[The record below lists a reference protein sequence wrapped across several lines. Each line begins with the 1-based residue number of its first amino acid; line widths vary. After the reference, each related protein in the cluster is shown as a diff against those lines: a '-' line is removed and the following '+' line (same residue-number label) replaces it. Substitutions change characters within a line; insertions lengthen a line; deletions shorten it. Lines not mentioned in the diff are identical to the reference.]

1 MSKLKSTMDKEMTEA
16 ASQFDQFDQ
25 SVKNLT
31 MDMMNTAPK
40 EETEPQSKVAQK
52 DRDKQ
57 KDIYLKPHKS
67 IGSREKFNEK
77 YRDDYTFSREYV
89 HFEAENK
96 EIIGETIDMWTK
108 PFPGCDAEE
117 WKVPVNVPL
126 WAPRHV
132 AEQIQRKGY
141 HILEMEN
148 KVNESSQ
155 FGTIYGS
162 MAVKKT
168 VQRLEARPVS
178 TKRSIFMGA

>member
-1 MSKLKSTMDKEMTEA
+1 MNKQKTTLDKELTEA
-16 ASQFDQFDQ
+16 ASKFDQFDQ

-40 EETEPQSKVAQK
+40 QDSESQTQISQK
-52 DRDKQ
+52 DRDKL
-57 KDIYLKPHKS
+57 KEIYLKPHKS
-67 IGSREKFNEK
+67 IGSKEKFNEK
-77 YRDDYTFSREYV
+77 YRTEYDFSKEYV

-96 EIIGETIDMWTK
+96 EIIGETIDLWTK
-108 PFPGCDAEE
+108 PFPGLNAEE
-117 WKVPVNVPL
+117 WLVPVNVPV
-126 WAPRHV
+126 WGPRYL

-148 KVNESSQ
+148 KVNTSDTTGTY
-155 FGTIYGS
+155 FGT

-178 TKRSIFMGA
+178 TRRSIFMGV